1 MSTPHVDARPHLR
14 RPRINPWLVVVVALA
29 AALVALSAWV
39 LLDRQTNAPEG
50 LASPEVSAMLAD
62 RIVALNSGNAPAI
75 SSFYSQDAIVE
86 ERDIDPAFISRGRKD
101 IGARLSGLPKLWKL
115 MGIQASSESD
125 VIQFGRYAAEAA
137 SIGKNWN
144 GILVY
149 KFDENGKIVHQWVI
163 GP

>member
-1 MSTPHVDARPHLR
+1 MSTPHLDAQPHLR
-14 RPRINPWLVVVVALA
+14 WPRINPWLVVVVALA
-29 AALVALSAWV
+29 TALLALSAWV
-39 LLDRQTNAPEG
+39 LLDRQANAPEG

-62 RIVALNSGNAPAI
+62 RIVALNSGNARTI

-86 ERDIDPAFISRGRKD
+86 EHDIDPAFINRGRQE
-101 IGARLSGLPKLWKL
+101 IGARLSGMPKIWRL
-115 MGIQASSESD
+115 MGIRARSESD

-137 SIGKNWN
+137 SIGQDWD

-149 KFDENGKIVHQWVI
+149 KFDANGKIVHQWVI